1 MTNFDDLPQR
11 ELYSVKETR
20 TRLGGISHQTFYNLV
35 NDKSLQIV
43 KIGRRTFVTGD
54 EIKRFAASLTKA
66 A

>member
-1 MTNFDDLPQR
+1 MTNVETLHQR
-11 ELYSVKETR
+11 ELYPVPEVR
-20 TRLGGISHQTFYNLV
+20 ALLGGISHQKFYDLV
-35 NDKSLQIV
+35 NDGSLKTV